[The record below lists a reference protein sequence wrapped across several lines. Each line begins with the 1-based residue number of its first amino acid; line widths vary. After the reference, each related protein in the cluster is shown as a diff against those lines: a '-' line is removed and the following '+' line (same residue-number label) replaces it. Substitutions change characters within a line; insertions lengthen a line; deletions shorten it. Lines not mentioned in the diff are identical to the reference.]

1 MSFEMIY
8 RIWTIQPHKISSELE
23 ECPEDWCDAILQ
35 PHKGS
40 SETSKSMYGSST
52 VSWLQP
58 NKGSS
63 ETLGVIAK
71 TMRTPKLQP
80 NKGSS
85 ETMPEIPDTSVL
97 LSGLHKGVP
106 STLNTG

>member
-63 ETLGVIAK
+63 ET
-71 TMRTPKLQP
+71 
-80 NKGSS
+80 
-85 ETMPEIPDTSVL
+85 MPEIPDTSVL